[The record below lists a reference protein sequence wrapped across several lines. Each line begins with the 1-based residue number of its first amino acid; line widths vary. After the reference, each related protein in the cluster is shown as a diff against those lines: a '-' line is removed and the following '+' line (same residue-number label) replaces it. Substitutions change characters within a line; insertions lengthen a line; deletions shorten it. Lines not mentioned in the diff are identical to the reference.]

1 MVIYK
6 KLEALQKI
14 SEESEAANYRAISTN
29 INDLLIKLEIDKK
42 YG

>member
-1 MVIYK
+1 MVICK

-14 SEESEAANYRAISTN
+14 SEESEARQN
-29 INDLLIKLEIDKK
+29 INDLLAKLEINKN